1 MNIGQTV
8 KLIQKEYPS
17 VTISRLR
24 FLEKESLINPSRSKG
39 GTRDYSQKDID
50 RILSI
55 LDLQENQFY
64 SLKAIKNNPKLLQTQ
79 EKYRLS

>member
-24 FLEKESLINPSRSKG
+24 FLEKEGLINPSRSKG
-39 GTRDYSQKDID
+39 GTRDYSHKDFN

-64 SLKAIKNNPKLLQTQ
+64 SLKAIKNNPKLLTN
-79 EKYRLS
+79 

>member
-64 SLKAIKNNPKLLQTQ
+64 SLKQVIEKNTN
-79 EKYRLS
+79 SI

>member
-24 FLEKESLINPSRSKG
+24 FLEKRASSIHQGRKVERGIIAKKILI
-39 GTRDYSQKDID
+39 
-50 RILSI
+50 
-55 LDLQENQFY
+55 EF
-64 SLKAIKNNPKLLQTQ
+64 
-79 EKYRLS
+79 